1 MANYLERVA
10 SSAGRR
16 AAIAKPPSSGPPLL
30 PGALPVPAEGLFPSD
45 VEQPLEASSHE
56 RREPSRPEERAEIK
70 PPLPV
75 EVPLT
80 SRTTEPREDVHP
92 PEPKPRATQ
101 ESLSSEPPFTVH
113 LPKTLRPVGA
123 SKVPPPVAPEQPP
136 PRAPLP
142 ASTEAGPISPVSEVT
157 HSAEVDT
164 TAPPVETKAPDADRG
179 PEDQLVRQPPVRQPP
194 LRQPPATPI
203 KTEAPISETL
213 PAPRVQHDDGPQP
226 HSDRVE
232 PAPRASSPVHL
243 PPVVAGSAP
252 RQEQS
257 RITIGSLEVMV
268 NNHPPVAPARP
279 PSATASR
286 SEQLNL
292 EKRYLDR
299 FRLRH

>member
-30 PGALPVPAEGLFPSD
+30 PGALPLPVEGLFPSD
-45 VEQPLEASSHE
+45 ADQSFEASSHE
-56 RREPSRPEERAEIK
+56 RREPLPPEERAEIK
-70 PPLPV
+70 PPALV
-75 EVPLT
+75 EVPRP
-80 SRTTEPREDVHP
+80 SEPREDVHP
-92 PEPKPRATQ
+92 PEPKPRASQ

-113 LPKTLRPVGA
+113 LPKTLRPVSA
-123 SKVPPPVAPEQPP
+123 STVPPPVAHEQPP

-142 ASTEAGPISPVSEVT
+142 ASTVVGPITSGLEVT

-164 TAPPVETKAPDADRG
+164 TVPPVETKAPDTDRG
-179 PEDQLVRQPPVRQPP
+179 NKRQAPA
-194 LRQPPATPI
+194 ATPI
-203 KTEAPISETL
+203 KTEAAVSETL
-213 PAPRVQHDDGPQP
+213 PVPRVHHEDGPLVQP
-226 HSDRVE
+226 DRVE
-232 PAPRASSPVHL
+232 PSPRASSPVHL
-243 PPVVAGSAP
+243 PPVVAGTPA

-268 NNHPPVAPARP
+268 NNHPPVTPSRP
-279 PSATASR
+279 PAAAASR

>member
-16 AAIAKPPSSGPPLL
+16 AAIARPPSSGPPLL

-45 VEQPLEASSHE
+45 TDESFEASSHD
-56 RREPSRPEERAEIK
+56 RRESSRPEERAEVK
-70 PPLPV
+70 PPSPV

-80 SRTTEPREDVHP
+80 ARMTEPRDDVPP
-92 PEPKPRATQ
+92 PEAKPRASH

-113 LPKTLRPVGA
+113 LPKTLRPLSA
-123 SKVPPPVAPEQPP
+123 SKVPPPSAHEQPL

-142 ASTEAGPISPVSEVT
+142 ASTEAGPRLSGLEVT

-164 TAPPVETKAPDADRG
+164 TAPPVETKGPDTERDNEPPA
-179 PEDQLVRQPPVRQPP
+179 RQQP
-194 LRQPPATPI
+194 LREAVATPI
-203 KTEAPISETL
+203 KTDAAVSETL
-213 PAPRVQHDDGPQP
+213 PVPRVHDDGRQM
-226 HSDRVE
+226 HSDSVE
-232 PAPRASSPVHL
+232 PSPRASSPVHL
-243 PPVVAGSAP
+243 PPVAAGSAP
-252 RQEQS
+252 RPEQS

-268 NNHPPVAPARP
+268 NNRPPVTPSRPAAMP
-279 PSATASR
+279 SR